1 MLSDALRLGVGWAL
15 PWILGA
21 FLLTASRRSAGSFSR
36 NGELAWVVG
45 CGWFIG
51 AFALTLWMRAL
62 SALGVQ
68 FSLASIGGPL
78 VIFAAALVA
87 LAASRSTRSE
97 RIETARS
104 AWNELR
110 GAALSRWGRALWFA
124 TLVWL
129 ALRSL
134 ILLFDV
140 VTLPLY
146 PWDAWIQWATKARV
160 WYELGHIV
168 PFERS
173 DPWFAAGGT
182 AWFDAAPN
190 YPATVPLWQVWTN
203 LTLGRWDDSLMNVPW
218 WLLAVAFM
226 FVVYA
231 VLRRAGYQPLGAL
244 IGTWIVSSL
253 PLANVHVALAGY
265 ADLPMAAY
273 YALAAIAFWRW
284 TDERTVA
291 NAAVACVLAAACATV
306 KTPGIVWAL
315 TLVPALVLIV
325 FPRRGVPVVA
335 AALAIAL
342 TALLVLARTEAT
354 VLGYHLHLDFGPP
367 WLGMF
372 ESMFL
377 LGNWHLL
384 WYAALA
390 IAIFGWREIVSRP
403 IVPLSTIIAAGLV
416 FLFIVFAFTNARAWV
431 TDQTT
436 VNRATLHLAPL
447 LMIWALIV
455 FHAWLQRLRG
465 QAAAP
470 VASPA

>member
-1 MLSDALRLGVGWAL
+1 MLIDALRLGVGWAV
-15 PWILGA
+15 PWMLGA
-21 FLLTASRRSAGSFSR
+21 FLLTASRRTERSFR
-36 NGELAWVVG
+36 TDGEIAWVVG

-51 AFALTLWMRAL
+51 AFALTVWMRAL
-62 SALGVQ
+62 SALDVQ

-78 VIFAAALVA
+78 VIVAAAL
-87 LAASRSTRSE
+87 AARTARRSNRSE
-97 RIETARS
+97 RIEAARS
-104 AWNELR
+104 AWNELS
-110 GAALSRWGRALWFA
+110 GAALSRWGLALWFA

-140 VTLPLY
+140 VTMPLY

-218 WLLAVAFM
+218 WVLAVAFM

-231 VLRRAGYQPLGAL
+231 ALRRAGYQPLGAL

-325 FPRRGVPVVA
+325 FPRRGVPIVA
-335 AALAIAL
+335 ATLAIAL

-367 WLGMF
+367 WLSMF

-384 WYAALA
+384 WYAALV
-390 IAIFGWREIVSRP
+390 IAILGWREIVSRP
-403 IVPLSTIIAAGLV
+403 ILPLSAIVAAGLL

-436 VNRATLHLAPL
+436 VNRAMLHLAPL
-447 LMIWALIV
+447 LSIWALIV

-465 QAAAP
+465 MAATP
-470 VASPA
+470 VASAA